1 MKNYF
6 YLLFVLG
13 LNLIYGQEYEA
24 DIFVNQKPTPPS
36 SNQIGRKVFR
46 VMCPSVRIH
55 RDGTAWTGGFWR
67 VGQATPSAW
76 SDPQYLPFRRG
87 NVCVNVS
94 KQRFAGARRG
104 SICVPYCAI
113 RGGLDVE
120 LPKQKPICEG
130 EGGGLRA
137 SRNASAQHRRYRF
150 AVGRRSRDKLDGTCP
165 MFCRQAGNATCQEY
179 ALYAQTLIIIH
190 VAYTLITAVKSA

>member
-55 RDGTAWTGGFWR
+55 RDGT
-67 VGQATPSAW
+67 VGYDNPHPRYKLFPNNTPLK
-76 SDPQYLPFRRG
+76 PQHL
-87 NVCVNVS
+87 
-94 KQRFAGARRG
+94 KQ
-104 SICVPYCAI
+104 P
-113 RGGLDVE
+113 
-120 LPKQKPICEG
+120 
-130 EGGGLRA
+130 
-137 SRNASAQHRRYRF
+137 
-150 AVGRRSRDKLDGTCP
+150 
-165 MFCRQAGNATCQEY
+165 
-179 ALYAQTLIIIH
+179 
-190 VAYTLITAVKSA
+190 